1 MPAVLPEELT
11 AGYTWVEPHERGG
24 EGEELTMS
32 QLDLACESELAHA
45 AESGAES
52 AGQLEPRI

>member
-1 MPAVLPEELT
+1 
-11 AGYTWVEPHERGG
+11 
-24 EGEELTMS
+24 MS
-32 QLDLACESELAHA
+32 QLNLGCESELAHA